1 MLNKHRH
8 TGTQHTYMHTGN
20 MHTCTQASTQD
31 QVHPL
36 LQANCK
42 MNDSLTIKYSKPFCM
57 CARCLRRGP
66 PFSKTVAILNQ
77 RGNKYNTKKKNPKQC
92 SLTFSCTFSCT
103 FDKKRKPTPHSIAP
117 GSTAAAPFVIVQHPI
132 WMVVDNDDVG
142 GRGQRFAQCVKI
154 CLSTTRE
161 KTKTPSRVIFVVKFW

>member
-1 MLNKHRH
+1 
-8 TGTQHTYMHTGN
+8 MHTGN

-77 RGNKYNTKKKNPKQC
+77 RGNKYNTKKKKSETMLVDILVYILVYIRQ
-92 SLTFSCTFSCT
+92 
-103 FDKKRKPTPHSIAP
+103 KRKPTPHSIAP

-161 KTKTPSRVIFVVKFW
+161 KTKTPSRVIFVVKFWQQPNIKY